1 MEQLFQEDLRL
12 PPVSQAVDRGAQLL
26 VAVLASERP
35 VSVTELARTTGLPKS
50 TASRLLGVLEHHGL
64 VAQDGARGRLRPG
77 PAIVTCAQRGLYE
90 RNIVELAQP
99 SLEALAAASGETI
112 NLAVPGAGGVE
123 HLAQVEGRHFL
134 GAGQWVG
141 RRVEYHCTAV
151 GKVFLAD
158 GVATLPPGA
167 LPARGPAGITERP
180 ALEAELRKVS
190 QAGYATAVDELEA
203 GLAAIAAPVRGGG
216 GLVVAALSI
225 SGPTL
230 RLGPG
235 EIARLVPVLKLEAA
249 RLSRRL
255 VVPSDTG
262 HVHIQTGEPAA

>member
-26 VAVLASERP
+26 VGVLASERP

-50 TASRLLGVLEHHGL
+50 TASRLLGVLEQHGL
-64 VAQDGARGRLRPG
+64 VAQDGARGLLRPG
-77 PAIVTCAQRGLYE
+77 PAILTYAQRGLYE

-99 SLEALAAASGETI
+99 SLEALAQASGETI

-141 RRVEYHCTAV
+141 RRVEFHCTAV

-158 GVATLPPGA
+158 GVATLPAGP
-167 LPARGPAGITERP
+167 LPARGPAAITDRR
-180 ALEAELRKVS
+180 ALDAELRKVS
-190 QAGYATAVDELEA
+190 RAGYAAAVDELEA

-216 GLVVAALSI
+216 GVVVAALAI

-235 EIARLVPVLKLEAA
+235 EIARLVPALKLEAQ

-255 VVPSDTG
+255 G
-262 HVHIQTGEPAA
+262 HRQTGEHAA